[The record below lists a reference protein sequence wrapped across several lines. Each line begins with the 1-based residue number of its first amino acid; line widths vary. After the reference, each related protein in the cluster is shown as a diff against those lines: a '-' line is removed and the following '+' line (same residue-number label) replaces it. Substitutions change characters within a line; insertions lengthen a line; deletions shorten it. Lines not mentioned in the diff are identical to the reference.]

1 MLTKL
6 SIKNIALIESAEIPF
21 TDGLN
26 VLSGETGS
34 GKSVIIESINFV
46 LGAKADKALIRT
58 GAEECSVCAEFDVS
72 GSGEIKEL
80 FSEMDME
87 EEDSLIIRR
96 RFSRGGKNSVSIN
109 GTAATV
115 GMLKKFTEKLVVVDG
130 QSVHF

>member
-46 LGAKADKALIRT
+46 LWAKADKALIRT
-58 GAEECSVCAEFDVS
+58 
-72 GSGEIKEL
+72 
-80 FSEMDME
+80 
-87 EEDSLIIRR
+87 
-96 RFSRGGKNSVSIN
+96 
-109 GTAATV
+109 
-115 GMLKKFTEKLVVVDG
+115 
-130 QSVHF
+130 